1 MYQTC
6 SNDDDAPVHTMTL
19 FDDAHTLEQAMQ
31 GRGKNEEGADM
42 VSRITLATMY
52 RAARLAGV
60 PLKLEDA
67 PEAVKRS
74 FLVDTGLIQAAR
86 QGYP

>member
-1 MYQTC
+1 
-6 SNDDDAPVHTMTL
+6 
-19 FDDAHTLEQAMQ
+19 MQ
-31 GRGKNEEGADM
+31 GRDKDEEDANM
-42 VSRITLATMY
+42 VSCITLATMY

-60 PLKLEDA
+60 LLKLEDA

-74 FLVDTGLIQAAR
+74 FLVDAGLIQAAR